1 MAETRQNRV
10 AWPSISS
17 MSSELDE
24 DTLNQ
29 VRGLINDYGLALED
43 AAAVSEVNIF
53 AFLLFRQFDLV
64 GGLTPTQ
71 VLVAISQT
79 AGGVSRVIWRDWRN
93 NPPAP
98 MPADLAVGVR
108 QELGWDQLEI
118 LSFDAALLDQGTAA
132 REPSLQE
139 MARERVDRAI
149 QAAEKQA
156 RLVRL
161 DPIFQGRDFM
171 IEDELC
177 FVLIPFR
184 EPFYRLYENCI
195 KPALEAVGLKVIKAD
210 DLFTP
215 TAIIEDI
222 WEYIN
227 RSRVIVADV
236 TGRNPNVFYELG
248 IAHTVG
254 KEVIILTQDDNDIPF
269 DLRHLRHFKYTDNEK
284 GWEALRRT
292 LEKAVEAVVGERTG

>member
-1 MAETRQNRV
+1 MAETRQSKV
-10 AWPSISS
+10 AWPQLSS
-17 MSSELDE
+17 LASELDE

-43 AAAVSEVNIF
+43 AAAASQVNIF
-53 AFLLFRQFDLV
+53 AFPLFRQFDLV
-64 GGLTPTQ
+64 GGVTPTE

-79 AGGVSRVIWRDWRN
+79 AGGVSRVIWRDWRS

-98 MPADLAVGVR
+98 MPADLAAGVR
-108 QELGWDQLEI
+108 QELGWDQFEI
-118 LSFDAALLDQGTAA
+118 LSFDGALLDEGTTA
-132 REPSLQE
+132 REPRLQE

-149 QAAEKQA
+149 QAEEKQA

-161 DPIFQGRDFM
+161 NPIFQGRDFM
-171 IEDELC
+171 VEDDLC
-177 FVLIPFR
+177 FVLMPFR

-195 KPALEAVGLKVIKAD
+195 KPALEAVGLKVVKAD

-248 IAHTVG
+248 MGHTVG
-254 KEVIILTQDDNDIPF
+254 KEVIILTQEENDIPF

-284 GWEALRRT
+284 GWKALRRT
-292 LEKAVEAVVGERTG
+292 LEKAVEAVVRERSG

>member
-1 MAETRQNRV
+1 
-10 AWPSISS
+10 